1 MVVESLAI
9 LLLLLIIEVVF
20 LRAKRREH
28 AVQIAPLLILP
39 AGHFLVNLVPDL
51 IRFQLTA
58 TVKTSVDV
66 LCLAI
71 AVSLLGI
78 FSVRFTRMRTRAA
91 YLLTCG
97 GFTVILG
104 LIFIY
109 NNYVG

>member
-58 TVKTSVDV
+58 AVKTSVDV

-109 NNYVG
+109 NNYVV